1 MEFIKNTKWEVNKPI
16 WMCEMYDKCEMQNV
30 LRFQGKTIHG
40 NGRLKCEAT
49 NLNQFQDTL
58 SD

>member
-1 MEFIKNTKWEVNKPI
+1 
-16 WMCEMYDKCEMQNV
+16 MCEMLDKCEMQNV
-30 LRFQGKTIHG
+30 LRFQVKTIHG
-40 NGRLKCEAT
+40 NGGLKCEAT